1 MNAARADA
9 LSARQRLA
17 DIGWIART
25 SESFRHLPP
34 PAAAVWLGDSAD
46 TTAGCDATPLEGAGW
61 AVQPIGARPTGR
73 VDARWLDAADAAQRT
88 ELFAGLPLPDSDEAA
103 PFAWA
108 HRALC
113 RRGLRLRIQGAESAA
128 GGATPTVWLELRLRS
143 RCEVDAPLLVIDLQP
158 GVHCVL
164 AEVHERDASSCQR
177 PLVHNLQVHLR
188 LGRGATLQHLRV
200 ATPAA
205 GDRLAHHVH
214 VKLEADA
221 RYHQTLLASGSAYH
235 LQRNLFE
242 LQGARA
248 AAHGAAVLFAA
259 GNALEQQVHARHG
272 AAHTHSSVDALVL
285 AEGAAHSVVNAL
297 THIAPGCDD
306 ADARQ
311 RLNGVATGGQP
322 KIVLRPHLE
331 IHHDQVQAAHGATWG
346 ALDEEALFYA
356 GQRGLDAPLARA
368 LVVEGMAREVLRH
381 GLENAELMDSLGID
395 AMLALQVRRH
405 LGSAMEPSHG

>member
-9 LSARQRLA
+9 LSARHRLEQ
-17 DIGWIART
+17 DGWIART
-25 SESFRHLPP
+25 SEAFRHLSPP
-34 PAAAVWLGDSAD
+34 PAAVWLGDSQDA
-46 TTAGCDATPLEGAGW
+46 AASCDASPLEYAGW
-61 AVQPIGARPTGR
+61 SVQPIGARPTGR

-88 ELFAGLPLPDSDEAA
+88 AMLAGLPLPGSDEAA

-113 RRGLRLRIQGAESAA
+113 RRGLRLRIQGTEAA
-128 GGATPTVWLELRLRS
+128 DGATPTVWLQLRLRS

-164 AEVHERDASSCQR
+164 AEVHERDSSSCQR
-177 PLVHNLQVHLR
+177 PLVHNVQVHLR
-188 LGRGATLQHLRV
+188 LGRGASLQHLRI
-200 ATPAA
+200 ATPAT
-205 GDRLAHHVH
+205 GDKLAHHVH
-214 VKLEADA
+214 VKLDAAA
-221 RYHQTLLASGSAYH
+221 RYHQTLLASGSADH

-242 LQGARA
+242 LHGARA

-259 GNALEQQVHARHG
+259 DNALEQQVHTRHG
-272 AAHTHSSVDALVL
+272 AAHTHSSVDTLVL
-285 AEGAAHSVVNAL
+285 AEGAARSVVNTL

-306 ADARQ
+306 AIARQ

-356 GQRGLDAPLARA
+356 GQRGLDALLART
-368 LVVEGMAREVLRH
+368 LVIEGMARAVLLH
-381 GLENAELMDSLGID
+381 GVENAELMDSLGID
-395 AMLALQVRRH
+395 AMLALQVRQH
-405 LGSAMEPSHG
+405 LGSAAAVSHG